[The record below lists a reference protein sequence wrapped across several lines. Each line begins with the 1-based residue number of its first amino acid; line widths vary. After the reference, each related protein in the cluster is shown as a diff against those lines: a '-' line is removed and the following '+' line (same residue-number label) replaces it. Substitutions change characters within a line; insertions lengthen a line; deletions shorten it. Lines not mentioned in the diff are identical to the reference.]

1 MTTSRFNTNQQVEV
15 NLDLKEIATSLLSG
29 EYVQIKMKD
38 GTFLAMYLDSFDSR
52 CWIGVSH
59 LGPTANPDDVIK
71 ESTIHCA
78 LLALPSYLTVFLGD
92 GYLVF

>member
-29 EYVQIKMKD
+29 EYLQIKLID

-59 LGPTANPDDVIK
+59 LGSTGSPDDVKK
-71 ESTIHCA
+71 ERTIHCA